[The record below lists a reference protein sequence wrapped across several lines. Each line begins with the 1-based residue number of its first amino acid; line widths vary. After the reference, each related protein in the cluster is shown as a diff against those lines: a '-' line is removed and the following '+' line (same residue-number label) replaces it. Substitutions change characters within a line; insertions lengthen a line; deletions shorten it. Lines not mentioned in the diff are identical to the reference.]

1 VQLIEWP
8 YPGLLAITRYISRGH
23 RAKDRKM
30 LNEDELLEAARSA
43 LHNVGG
49 GRQVRIDTVDFSG
62 MSFRDQVS
70 MKCNED

>member
-1 VQLIEWP
+1 MP
-8 YPGLLAITRYISRGH
+8 YPGLPAITRYISRGH

-43 LHNVGG
+43 LHNTG

-70 MKCNED
+70 MIRNED